1 MSELTQRDSTLIN
14 TFYNALIG
22 EAGRYGVPVRSGGFN
37 EERDNDY
44 LLWLVVYRFQVGME
58 VFELFVN
65 TKMSEDSGN
74 RYGWNRAS
82 LF

>member
-1 MSELTQRDSTLIN
+1 MSELTQKDSDKIN
-14 TFYNALIG
+14 SFYNALVY
-22 EAGRYGVPVRSGGFN
+22 EFAKYGVPVRSGGFN

-65 TKMSEDSGN
+65 TKMSEESGL
-74 RYGWNRAS
+74 RHGWNRAS

>member
-1 MSELTQRDSTLIN
+1 
-14 TFYNALIG
+14 
-22 EAGRYGVPVRSGGFN
+22 
-37 EERDNDY
+37 
-44 LLWLVVYRFQVGME
+44 VYRFQVGME

-65 TKMSEDSGN
+65 TKMSEESGN